1 MPRSSSGMPQVSCTP
16 HTRHPRF
23 KVLTWQIQD
32 LEAAAE
38 AAGLPMAICRTE
50 ESWAAHPHGAVMAKL
65 PWVPMQRLARI
76 GRSAAAANGDSFP
89 APSSVAW
96 CRQQPVP
103 PRPLSGLKVL
113 CVTHAI
119 AGPSTGRTLAEHGA
133 SVLQV
138 MFTHGFEHSF
148 VYTYAN
154 LGTASTRLNLHKDAD
169 RQRLRKLVQDAHVW
183 VDSHRPGAISNFG
196 FGDENLQNLNPGLI
210 ICRVR
215 CYGTT
220 GPWASKPGFDMQGS
234 ASSGM
239 MYVMDK
245 GDGRPQWPPGMVIND
260 YTTGYSGALAIQSIL
275 LKRLRGDIDAH
286 DGWLVSPSL
295 TGTAMGIMRRFRTKN
310 TGKGKEGD
318 EPGSTALPP
327 EVLQGA
333 TPMGYL
339 KTLAP
344 LPKMS
349 LTPIYYEE
357 ELLVPIGSSRPS
369 FPGYDD
375 GYDLNGVEPLEKKA
389 VLGNIA
395 VRSTQR
401 IETMAAM
408 GASSRSKL
416 IV

>member
-1 MPRSSSGMPQVSCTP
+1 M
-16 HTRHPRF
+16 F
-23 KVLTWQIQD
+23 LTQDIED

-50 ESWAAHPHGAVMAKL
+50 KEWAAHPHGAVMAKL
-65 PWVPMQRLARI
+65 PWVPVQRLPHI
-76 GRSAAAANGDSFP
+76 GRSAANDDTFSTPPSVSWCLHQP
-89 APSSVAW
+89 A
-96 CRQQPVP
+96 P

-154 LGTASTRLNLHKDAD
+154 LGTASTRLNLNKDAD
-169 RQRLRKLVQDAHVW
+169 RERLKKLVRDAHVW
-183 VDSHRPGAISNFG
+183 IDSHRPAAISKFG
-196 FGDENLQNLNPGLI
+196 FGDKDLQSLNPGLI
-210 ICRVR
+210 ICQVR

-220 GPWASKPGFDMQGS
+220 GPWAGKPGFDMQGS

-275 LKRLRGDIDAH
+275 LKRLRGDVDAH

-295 TGTAMGIMRRFRTKN
+295 TGTAMGIMRRFRTEH
-310 TGKGKEGD
+310 TGVGD
-318 EPGSTALPP
+318 GSDAGSSSTQASKALPP
-327 EVLQGA
+327 EMLEGA

-349 LTPIYYEE
+349 LTPIHYEE

-369 FPGYDD
+369 FPKYDD
-375 GYDLNGVEPLEKKA
+375 GYDLHGLEPLGKRA

-401 IETMAAM
+401 IESMASL
-408 GASSRSKL
+408 GSSWTSRL
-416 IV
+416 AV

>member
-1 MPRSSSGMPQVSCTP
+1 
-16 HTRHPRF
+16 
-23 KVLTWQIQD
+23 
-32 LEAAAE
+32 
-38 AAGLPMAICRTE
+38 MAICRTE
-50 ESWAAHPHGAVMAKL
+50 DEWAAHPHGAVMAKL
-65 PWVPMQRLARI
+65 PWVPVQRLAPI
-76 GRSAAAANGDSFP
+76 DEFP
-89 APSSVAW
+89 TPPSVSW

-154 LGTASTRLNLHKDAD
+154 LGTASTRLNLHKEAD
-169 RQRLRKLVQDAHVW
+169 RERLKKLVQDAHVW
-183 VDSHRPGAISNFG
+183 VDSHRPAAISKFG
-196 FGDENLQNLNPGLI
+196 FGDHYLQSLNTGLI

-215 CYGTT
+215 CYGTS

-275 LKRLRGDIDAH
+275 LKRLRGETDAR

-295 TGTAMGIMRRFRTKN
+295 TGTAMGIMRRFRTEH
-310 TGKGKEGD
+310 TGLGREGD
-318 EPGSTALPP
+318 TRGSSTQASTALPP
-327 EVLQGA
+327 EMLEGA

-349 LTPIYYEE
+349 LTPIHYEE
-357 ELLVPIGSSRPS
+357 DLLVPIGSSRPS

-375 GYDLNGVEPLEKKA
+375 GYDLDRVEPLEKKA

-395 VRSTQR
+395 VRSAQR
-401 IETMAAM
+401 IESMASL
-408 GASSRSKL
+408 GVSWRSKL
-416 IV
+416 VA

>member
-1 MPRSSSGMPQVSCTP
+1 
-16 HTRHPRF
+16 
-23 KVLTWQIQD
+23 
-32 LEAAAE
+32 
-38 AAGLPMAICRTE
+38 MAICRTE
-50 ESWAAHPHGAVMAKL
+50 DEWAAHSQGAAMAKL
-65 PWVPMQRLARI
+65 PWVPMQRLALLDRP
-76 GRSAAAANGDSFP
+76 AANGDTVLTL
-89 APSSVAW
+89 PSVSW
-96 CRQQPVP
+96 CRQQPAP

-169 RQRLRKLVQDAHVW
+169 RERLKNLVQDAHVW
-183 VDSHRPGAISNFG
+183 VDSYRPASISKFG
-196 FGDENLQNLNPGLI
+196 FGDQDLQGLNPGLI

-215 CYGTT
+215 CYGTK

-234 ASSGM
+234 ALSGM

-245 GDGRPQWPPGMVIND
+245 GDGRPRWPPGMVIND

-275 LKRLRGDIDAH
+275 LKRLRGEVDAR
-286 DGWLVSPSL
+286 DAWLVSPSL
-295 TGTAMGIMRRFRTKN
+295 TGTAMGIMRRFKAED
-310 TGKGKEGD
+310 TGAGAEGD
-318 EPGSTALPP
+318 TRGSSARATTALAP
-327 EVLQGA
+327 EVLEGP

-339 KTLAP
+339 KTVAP

-349 LTPIYYEE
+349 LTPIHYEE
-357 ELLVPIGSSRPS
+357 ELLVPIGANKPS

-375 GYDLNGVEPLEKKA
+375 GYDVQRVEPLQKHA
-389 VLGNIA
+389 VMADLAGRA
-395 VRSTQR
+395 GKR
-401 IETMAAM
+401 IESMASL
-408 GASSRSKL
+408 GVSWRSKL
-416 IV
+416 TV

>member
-1 MPRSSSGMPQVSCTP
+1 MVHGPD
-16 HTRHPRF
+16 
-23 KVLTWQIQD
+23 KDIED

-50 ESWAAHPHGAVMAKL
+50 KEWAAHPHGEVMAKL
-65 PWVPMQRLARI
+65 PWVPMQRLPHT
-76 GRSAAAANGDSFP
+76 GRSAENGDTSSTPPSVSWCLNQP
-89 APSSVAW
+89 A
-96 CRQQPVP
+96 P

-169 RQRLRKLVQDAHVW
+169 RERLRTLVRDAHVW
-183 VDSHRPGAISNFG
+183 IDSHRPEAISKFG
-196 FGDENLQNLNPGLI
+196 FGNQDLQSLNPGLI
-210 ICRVR
+210 ICQVR

-220 GPWASKPGFDMQGS
+220 GPWAGKPGFDMQGS

-239 MYVMDK
+239 MYVMDR
-245 GDGRPQWPPGMVIND
+245 GNGRPQWPPGMVIND

-275 LKRLRGDIDAH
+275 LKRLRGDVDAH

-295 TGTAMGIMRRFRTKN
+295 TGTAMGIMRRFRAQH
-310 TGKGKEGD
+310 TGLGD
-318 EPGSTALPP
+318 ESDSGTPSTQAPMALPP
-327 EVLQGA
+327 ETLEGA

-344 LPKMS
+344 LPKMP
-349 LTPIYYEE
+349 LTPIHYEE

-369 FPGYDD
+369 FPRYDD
-375 GYDLNGVEPLEKKA
+375 GYDLLGLEPLEKRA

-401 IETMAAM
+401 IESMASL
-408 GASSRSKL
+408 GVSWRSKL
-416 IV
+416 AI

>member
-1 MPRSSSGMPQVSCTP
+1 
-16 HTRHPRF
+16 
-23 KVLTWQIQD
+23 
-32 LEAAAE
+32 
-38 AAGLPMAICRTE
+38 MAICRTE
-50 ESWAAHPHGAVMAKL
+50 DEWAAHPHGAVMAKL
-65 PWVPMQRLARI
+65 PWVPVQRLAPI
-76 GRSAAAANGDSFP
+76 DEFP
-89 APSSVAW
+89 TPPSISW
-96 CRQQPVP
+96 CRQQPAP

-154 LGTASTRLNLHKDAD
+154 LGTASTRLNLHKEAD
-169 RQRLRKLVQDAHVW
+169 RERLKKLVQDAHVW
-183 VDSHRPGAISNFG
+183 VDSHRPAAISKFG
-196 FGDENLQNLNPGLI
+196 FGDHYLQSLNTGLI

-275 LKRLRGDIDAH
+275 LKRLRGDVDAR
-286 DGWLVSPSL
+286 DGWIVSPSL
-295 TGTAMGIMRRFRTKN
+295 TGTAMGIMRRFRN
-310 TGKGKEGD
+310 EHTGLGKEGD
-318 EPGSTALPP
+318 ARGSSTQASTALPP
-327 EVLQGA
+327 EILEGA

-349 LTPIYYEE
+349 LTPIHYEE

-375 GYDLNGVEPLEKKA
+375 GYDLHEVEPLEKKA

-395 VRSTQR
+395 VRSAQR
-401 IETMAAM
+401 IESMASL
-408 GASSRSKL
+408 GASWRSKT
-416 IV
+416 VA